1 MSHMGHSRQFDLP
14 VPLPV
19 FPQLRTYSCIAL
31 TDAMCQQATSFDHLV
46 GAREERRWHG
56 EADGLRDFEVETMIC
71 VLVGINKLP
80 NLWGD

>member
-1 MSHMGHSRQFDLP
+1 
-14 VPLPV
+14 
-19 FPQLRTYSCIAL
+19 
-31 TDAMCQQATSFDHLV
+31 MCQQATSFDHLV

-80 NLWGD
+80 NLWGDWMPSF